1 MSHDKD
7 SYVVAWASFRIV
19 LTCFF
24 MAVTSFSR
32 PVSSKLLV
40 ANSDAG
46 WLKYPRLV
54 PRTCTLKWL
63 FLLDDEPNLYYAK
76 MGEIIISIHLKQY
89 DWLEVV
95 GKHKSPN

>member
-46 WLKYPRLV
+46 WLKYPRYG
-54 PRTCTLKWL
+54 TQ
-63 FLLDDEPNLYYAK
+63 NLHFEMVA
-76 MGEIIISIHLKQY
+76 SI
-89 DWLEVV
+89 
-95 GKHKSPN
+95 G